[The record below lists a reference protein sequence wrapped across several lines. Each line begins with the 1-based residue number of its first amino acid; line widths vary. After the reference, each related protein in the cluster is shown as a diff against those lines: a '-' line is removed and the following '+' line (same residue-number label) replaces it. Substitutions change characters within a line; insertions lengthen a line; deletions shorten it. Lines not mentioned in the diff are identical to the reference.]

1 MSEITLHTAETP
13 KSYFLK
19 NRLFLGG
26 IGVDNIIYILY
37 IYNIIFYAIYTIQL
51 FFLCYNV
58 IML

>member
-1 MSEITLHTAETP
+1 MSEITLYTAETP

-26 IGVDNIIYILY
+26 IGVDNNYILNL
-37 IYNIIFYAIYTIQL
+37 IYNIIFYAIYTIRL

-58 IML
+58 IIT